1 MMINDGAAISENIL
15 ESFDLADYSFDMT
28 NFREIYAKI
37 INSLPPRNLLFS
49 ELPLEN
55 AIGCEI
61 ICAAIC
67 HQINWDF
74 LRSTIY
80 KKTKLDC
87 TWIAPQKISRISPR
101 EVAQLLEGYN
111 KPERIREK
119 ERAFLL
125 RSLGNSLLE
134 LNYSYS
140 DIFFLQDRAIR
151 NKENILNI
159 IKSLKAF
166 AHDPEEK
173 KIQLLLQNLSEYE
186 PLSELSK
193 CCKPAI
199 DYHIIREFLRRGLV
213 IPKNQPA

>member
-1 MMINDGAAISENIL
+1 MINDEGAISENIL
-15 ESFDLADYSFDMT
+15 ESFDVANYSFDMT
-28 NFREIYAKI
+28 SFREIYAKI

-49 ELPLEN
+49 ELSLEN

-74 LRSTIY
+74 LRNTIY
-80 KKTKLDC
+80 KRTKVDC
-87 TWIAPQKISRISPR
+87 TWITPQKISKITSK
-101 EVAQLLEGYN
+101 EVAQLLDGYN
-111 KPERIREK
+111 KLERIREK

-140 DIFFLQDRAIR
+140 DIFFLQDKYLRS
-151 NKENILNI
+151 KENILNM
-159 IKSLKAF
+159 IKSLKPF

-173 KIQLLLQNLSEYE
+173 NTT
-186 PLSELSK
+186 
-193 CCKPAI
+193 
-199 DYHIIREFLRRGLV
+199 IITESV
-213 IPKNQPA
+213 